1 MEHLLLL
8 HGAIGSK
15 DQWQPLIPLLEDRFV
30 LHPINFPGHGNKAL
44 PEADFSIPL
53 FVKSVLHYLDEQ
65 QIEKSSIVGYSMGGY
80 VAISLAKQFP
90 ERINKIITLGTKFH
104 WNEMEAAKE
113 IAKLQPDIIQA
124 KIPAFAEQLSNR
136 HPSAGW
142 KTVLAQTA
150 HLINDLGNKQ
160 YLSNT
165 QWSGFST
172 PTLLMLGDKDKM
184 VTLEETVALQKQL
197 PNAQLAVLPD
207 TAHPIEQVNLS
218 LLVFV
223 IKHFLR

>member
-15 DQWQPLIPLLEDRFV
+15 DQWQPIIPLLEDRFV
-30 LHPINFPGHGNKAL
+30 LHPINFPGHGNTTL

-53 FVKSVLHYLDEQ
+53 FVTSVLHYLNEQ
-65 QIEKSSIVGYSMGGY
+65 QIEKASVFGYSMGGY

-90 ERINKIITLGTKFH
+90 ERINRIITLGTKIN
-104 WNEMEAAKE
+104 WNETEAAKE

-136 HPSAGW
+136 HQAAGW

-150 HLINDLGNKQ
+150 NLIKDLGNNQ

-165 QWSGFST
+165 EWSGFST
-172 PTLLMLGDKDKM
+172 PTILMLGDKDKM

-207 TAHPIEQVNLS
+207 TPHPIEQVNLS
-218 LLVFV
+218 LLVFM